1 VAILAQVVSKT
12 EVIETDS
19 GLAVLRVG
27 LADSSGS
34 IMALAFGYRAEVL
47 DKQLEVSNSFLISYS
62 CFLFNCVVFFSL
74 AVHITSF
81 L

>member
-47 DKQLEVSNSFLISYS
+47 DKQLEVSNSF
-62 CFLFNCVVFFSL
+62 
-74 AVHITSF
+74 
-81 L
+81 